1 MCLYMYQENGG
12 EKGVVM
18 HFGVNKI
25 EDYVDINSKFGHI
38 YFGNNYLTKTWE
50 GLVYLGNRN
59 VRLLLSV

>member
-50 GLVYLGNRN
+50 GCRT
-59 VRLLLSV
+59 SV